1 MARKDT
7 LFAILSRAPWWI
19 SVAVGAAL
27 FATVRLFLPDIV
39 AAASALPFLGIAAYA
54 GWRGLRTPDAANVEE
69 ILGKVRGMPWEN
81 FSAVLAEAFR
91 RDGYAV
97 KEVYT
102 GVVDLELEKMGR
114 VTLVSC
120 KRWKVVQTGI
130 GPLRELHEAKKSG
143 DAAECIYVAAGDFT
157 ANARTYATEKSIRLL
172 YGTPLAD
179 LVARVG
185 RGKRG
190 WFRFR

>member
-54 GWRGLRTPDAANVEE
+54 GWRGLHTPDAANVEE

-91 RDGYAV
+91 HDGYTV
-97 KEVYT
+97 TEVFK
-102 GVVDLELEKMGR
+102 GAVDLRLEKAGR

-120 KRWKVVQTGI
+120 KRWKVAQTGA
-130 GPLRELHEAKKSG
+130 GPLRELLEAKKAL
-143 DAAECIYVAAGDFT
+143 DAADCIYVAAGEFT
-157 ANARTYATEKSIRLL
+157 ANARAYATEKSIRLL
-172 YGTPLAD
+172 HEAPFAE

>member
-19 SVAVGAAL
+19 SIAAGAAL

-39 AAASALPFLGIAAYA
+39 ALASALPFLGIAAYA
-54 GWRGLRTPDAANVEE
+54 GWRQLHAPGVTNVEE

-81 FSAVLAEAFR
+81 FSAIMAEAFR
-91 RDGYAV
+91 RDGYTVTEVV
-97 KEVYT
+97 K
-102 GVVDLELEKMGR
+102 GAVDLRLEKTGR
-114 VTLVSC
+114 ITLVSC
-120 KRWKVVQTGI
+120 KRWKVAQTGI
-130 GPLRELHEAKKSG
+130 GPLRELLEAKKAI
-143 DAAECIYVAAGDFT
+143 DAADCIYVAAGDFT
-157 ANARTYATEKSIRLL
+157 ANARAYATEKSIRLL
-172 YGTPLAD
+172 HEAPLAA